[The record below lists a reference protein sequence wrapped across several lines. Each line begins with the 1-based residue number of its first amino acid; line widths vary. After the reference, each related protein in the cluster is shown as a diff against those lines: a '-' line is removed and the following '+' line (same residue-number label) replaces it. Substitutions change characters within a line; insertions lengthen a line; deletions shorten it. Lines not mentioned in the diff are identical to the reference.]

1 MNGLPD
7 YYGVLGVPS
16 TADRDTI
23 RQAYRRLALK
33 HHPDRGGT
41 HEMMLRLNAAFEVL
55 GNPTHRE
62 SYDQAR
68 AHKDDATLNARAE
81 TVSRAAEERAGD
93 YPQNYGEF
101 ESWLDGIC
109 ADFRNA
115 KYGITGKKGDF
126 KFPTA
131 ENSTSATWFIC
142 IGAVG
147 FAAIFFALFWDWYW
161 KWFRG
166 AGPAF
171 LLGVIGILSV
181 GAWLGRFAHQIVR
194 DSLGGSQNPSQD
206 DLPTAEPVSEPPPDI
221 PPPPR
226 PEPKAR
232 SKSTPSDKDSRV
244 GLYRGTCTNTSFD
257 PPITA
262 QVALDLHGITA
273 SMVEGALELSGDLAG
288 GSKFVGL
295 IEGSSI
301 RFQTTEAGQFLI
313 EWRGAIDGGNIT
325 GDYTARTSDPTLI
338 KEGMATQHGV
348 WRCTKE
354 PSGRS

>member
-7 YYGVLGVPS
+7 YYGILGVPP

-62 SYDQAR
+62 GYDQAR
-68 AHKDDATLNARAE
+68 AHTDDATLNARAE

-93 YPQNYGEF
+93 YPQDYGEF
-101 ESWLDGIC
+101 ETWLDGIA

-115 KYGITGKKGDF
+115 KYGNSKSSWI
-126 KFPTA
+126 PTVKDSSSGCLFIFVGA
-131 ENSTSATWFIC
+131 LIGFIWGYSSNIKDTNTHFRWVIATT
-142 IGAVG
+142 VG
-147 FAAIFFALFWDWYW
+147 C
-161 KWFRG
+161 
-166 AGPAF
+166 
-171 LLGVIGILSV
+171 
-181 GAWLGRFAHQIVR
+181 AWLGRYAHQMVGGM
-194 DSLGGSQNPSQD
+194 LGGPQNTSQD
-206 DLPTAEPVSEPPPDI
+206 DLPTAEPVPESPPPN
-221 PPPPR
+221 PPPR

-232 SKSTPSDKDSRV
+232 QNSTRSGKDSRL
-244 GLYRGTCTNTSFD
+244 GMYLGTCTNTSFD

-262 QVALDLHGITA
+262 QVALDLQDVTA
-273 SMVEGALELSGDLAG
+273 SMVEGSIELSGDLGG
-288 GSKFVGL
+288 GSQFVGV
-295 IEGSSI
+295 IEGGTI

-325 GDYTARTSDPTLI
+325 GDYTARMSDPTLA
-338 KEGMATQHGV
+338 KDGMATQHGV